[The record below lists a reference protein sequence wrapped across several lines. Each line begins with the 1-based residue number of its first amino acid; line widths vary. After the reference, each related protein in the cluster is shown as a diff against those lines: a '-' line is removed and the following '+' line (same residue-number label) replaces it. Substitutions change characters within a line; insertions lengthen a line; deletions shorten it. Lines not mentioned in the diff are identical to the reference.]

1 MRKSKKEILIEKM
14 LKKEIG
20 NEKININ
27 INKYNK
33 YVGPLP
39 KISSLKS
46 NSALKTFAKN
56 NNYKLVIVDPIIYL
70 VKDK

>member
-14 LKKEIG
+14 LKNEIG

-27 INKYNK
+27 INKYNRC
-33 YVGPLP
+33 VGPLP
-39 KISSLKS
+39 KIASLKS

-56 NNYKLVIVDPIIYL
+56 NNYELVIVDPKIYL
-70 VKDK
+70 IKK

>member
-20 NEKININ
+20 NEIININ

-39 KISSLKS
+39 KIASLKN

-56 NNYKLVIVDPIIYL
+56 NDYKLVVEDPKIYL
-70 VKDK
+70 LKNN